1 MSKKSTNDHLTHEL
15 SGGEANLRAALSGF
29 YSNLYGCLRW
39 EGEGVRF
46 LRINWRA
53 SGDVMAV
60 LGIFNEDGAP
70 MVAFGS
76 GLTLYQALGN
86 LNVSILKGHWR
97 PDTYA

>member
-1 MSKKSTNDHLTHEL
+1 
-15 SGGEANLRAALSGF
+15 
-29 YSNLYGCLRW
+29 
-39 EGEGVRF
+39 
-46 LRINWRA
+46 
-53 SGDVMAV
+53 MAV